1 MARRLTALLLA
12 LAAMLAPLAA
22 VEPAA
27 AERAPRAG
35 CCGASC
41 QCDDACP
48 CASSD
53 DRGAPAGESPAAPAT
68 TRDARAF
75 LVLLPSLVATLE
87 LELACESVAADR
99 CGLGGAPAPSGRAI
113 LELVS
118 RWTT

>member
-12 LAAMLAPLAA
+12 LAALLGPLVAA
-22 VEPAA
+22 APAA
-27 AERAPRAG
+27 DERPARSG

-41 QCDDACP
+41 QCDKACP
-48 CASSD
+48 CATKD
-53 DRGAPAGESPAAPAT
+53 DRGAPSGETPAAPAT
-68 TRDARAF
+68 ARDARAF

-87 LELACESVAADR
+87 LHDPRAGTFVLPACERGAASR
-99 CGLGGAPAPSGRAI
+99 AGRAI